1 MAFRVE
7 SKKELLKSLDETRR
21 LILEREKLLKDRV
34 NFAVKIRDYTA
45 EAIYVLTSEILEL
58 EKLFIIYMVTQMQN
72 KKDQIGYIPSFV
84 GSLPHLDREKIIFI
98 VLAS

>member
-1 MAFRVE
+1 MAFKVE
-7 SKKELLKSLDETRR
+7 GKEELLKSVDEARR

-58 EKLFIIYMVTQMQN
+58 EKLFIMHIAMQT
-72 KKDQIGYIPSFV
+72 
-84 GSLPHLDREKIIFI
+84 
-98 VLAS
+98 

>member
-1 MAFRVE
+1 MAFKVE
-7 SKKELLKSLDETRR
+7 GKEELLKSLDEARR

-58 EKLFIIYMVTQMQN
+58 EKLFIMHIAMQT
-72 KKDQIGYIPSFV
+72 
-84 GSLPHLDREKIIFI
+84 
-98 VLAS
+98 